1 MGQNRDHKVRGF
13 SPEALEL
20 LVEAPWPG
28 NVRQLQNVVEQTVA
42 LATAPI
48 IPVTLVRSA
57 LRDKPAEA
65 LSFADSKERFERDY
79 LVQLLQ
85 ITHGNV
91 SRAARLARRERTK
104 FYKLLRRHQLDPQ
117 LFRSTE

>member
-1 MGQNRDHKVRGF
+1 MID
-13 SPEALEL
+13 
-20 LVEAPWPG
+20 PG
-28 NVRQLQNVVEQTVA
+28 C
-42 LATAPI
+42 
-48 IPVTLVRSA
+48 
-57 LRDKPAEA
+57 DKHG
-65 LSFADSKERFERDY
+65 
-79 LVQLLQ
+79 